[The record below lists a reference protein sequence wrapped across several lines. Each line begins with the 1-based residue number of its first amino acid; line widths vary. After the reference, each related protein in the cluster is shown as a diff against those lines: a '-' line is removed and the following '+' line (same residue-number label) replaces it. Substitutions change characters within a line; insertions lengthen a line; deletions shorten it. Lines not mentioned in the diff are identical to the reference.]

1 MSALSSHTFAA
12 AANKV
17 KNVVHMHMLFGGSRS
32 GGHESQGGKPTLQ
45 HQGSR
50 PIMSGASPRAT
61 FAKAIGKVV
70 AANRMTHLVR
80 QGSGGR
86 GPAPPGLGWG
96 FGGPG
101 GSMRGSG
108 SAIDAFAAH
117 ASGPPTISSS
127 SAPSAPHGSSAARR
141 MSVSMRT
148 VSRIKLEA
156 KHDKERL
163 EASLDREHER
173 QERHTQERLARRKS
187 QKALLSSAQ
196 GKELAELAQRS
207 QKHMRRRRSTKLPQ
221 RPAAGPEEA
230 DHHGRRMS
238 VSARTLHELQDEGRR
253 DAEDLLLAMQNEKDR
268 QHAHMKAKLRARR
281 ESKRQLLEA
290 KAAAR
295 GEKVSR
301 TWSADD
307 EKADR
312 DKDGILI
319 DADNDGTYGDE
330 VAGLSPR

>member
-1 MSALSSHTFAA
+1 
-12 AANKV
+12 
-17 KNVVHMHMLFGGSRS
+17 
-32 GGHESQGGKPTLQ
+32 
-45 HQGSR
+45 
-50 PIMSGASPRAT
+50 
-61 FAKAIGKVV
+61 
-70 AANRMTHLVR
+70 
-80 QGSGGR
+80 
-86 GPAPPGLGWG
+86 
-96 FGGPG
+96 
-101 GSMRGSG
+101 
-108 SAIDAFAAH
+108 
-117 ASGPPTISSS
+117 
-127 SAPSAPHGSSAARR
+127 

-173 QERHTQERLARRKS
+173 QERHAQERLARRKS

-281 ESKRQLLEA
+281 ESKRQMLEA
-290 KAAAR
+290 KAAAL
-295 GEKVSR
+295 G
-301 TWSADD
+301 
-307 EKADR
+307 
-312 DKDGILI
+312 
-319 DADNDGTYGDE
+319 
-330 VAGLSPR
+330 